1 MAVQN
6 VENSGFQKLFTVIH
20 SFSLKSLEENQESY
34 TEELVSIKAEHRK
47 EEKKWMSEKEFL
59 LRKIQFVQ
67 HYGTGF
73 PTNDQAYF
81 TDQRAGARKGG
92 EMKSHRDLQ
101 KLNVSCIS
109 FLCKKH

>member
-1 MAVQN
+1 MGRN
-6 VENSGFQKLFTVIH
+6 KCIILN
-20 SFSLKSLEENQESY
+20 FSLNGLEENQESY

-73 PTNDQAYF
+73 PANDPAFF

-101 KLNVSCIS
+101 KLNVSCCNS
-109 FLCKKH
+109 TLNKKKLSD